1 MNPLRETGPLPE
13 TERDARAVTL
23 ATRIRHGWALLV
35 HAGRMLVGMPDYDTY
50 LAHLRAH
57 HPGREPMSREQ
68 FFRSRQ
74 EARYGGGTGRC
85 C

>member
-1 MNPLRETGPLPE
+1 MIPDSHDTRVGMEPM
-13 TERDARAVTL
+13 TL
-23 ATRIRHGWALLV
+23 ATRITRLWRQLR

-50 LAHLRAH
+50 LTHLREH
-57 HPGREPMSREQ
+57 HPEREPMTREQ

-74 EARYGGGTGRC
+74 EARYGTGAGRC